1 MRQCASDRWRMP
13 HTDGS
18 ASSTVPL
25 LLSCSGHGL
34 LLIASTRSQTFL
46 GENILTYTRDPLEIQ
61 RTSTRRSM
69 MVRLWVSA
77 LREARIF
84 EPIVLAGGGRGSP
97 AWFSRIWAN
106 IGYPMRPFL
115 VSSSERHFIKPAP
128 QVPFFSRVIL
138 PCFCDKCCVHTK
150 IFPFAYFYEGEK
162 GKHSHDAR
170 AQHCHACLSAR
181 VA

>member
-1 MRQCASDRWRMP
+1 MP

-97 AWFSRIWAN
+97 A
-106 IGYPMRPFL
+106 L
-115 VSSSERHFIKPAP
+115 VLKNLGQHRLAKEAFYSKFI
-128 QVPFFSRVIL
+128 QNVTL
-138 PCFCDKCCVHTK
+138 
-150 IFPFAYFYEGEK
+150 
-162 GKHSHDAR
+162 
-170 AQHCHACLSAR
+170 
-181 VA
+181 

>member
-1 MRQCASDRWRMP
+1 MP

-106 IGYPMRPFL
+106 NATVAFFGKFNRTSLY
-115 VSSSERHFIKPAP
+115 KAGAP
-128 QVPFFSRVIL
+128 GAFF
-138 PCFCDKCCVHTK
+138 H
-150 IFPFAYFYEGEK
+150 
-162 GKHSHDAR
+162 
-170 AQHCHACLSAR
+170 
-181 VA
+181 

>member
-1 MRQCASDRWRMP
+1 MCQCASDWWRMP

-84 EPIVLAGGGRGSP
+84 EPIVLAGGGRGS
-97 AWFSRIWAN
+97 S
-106 IGYPMRPFL
+106 L
-115 VSSSERHFIKPAP
+115 VLKN
-128 QVPFFSRVIL
+128 L
-138 PCFCDKCCVHTK
+138 LL
-150 IFPFAYFYEGEK
+150 
-162 GKHSHDAR
+162 
-170 AQHCHACLSAR
+170 AQ
-181 VA
+181 